1 MKFITTKGAP
11 DIPIEILGAQESQ
24 NLVFFCGAGISY
36 PAGLPLFSKLV
47 DDVYDALAET
57 PHELEQQAL
66 KSNLYDRVLGL
77 LEARLQ
83 GDSPNSRNLV
93 MREII
98 KQLVIPS
105 GANLDTHK
113 ALLELSITTN
123 NCHRIVTTNADTAF
137 QEALPTTIEYTD
149 AAPKLPVPKSHKWS
163 SIVHLHGI
171 INEKYDPEGENLV
184 FTSGDFGSAYLT
196 ERWASKFVT
205 ELFLNFT
212 VVFIGYSIDDP
223 VMRYITDAIA
233 AEKRKGGLLFNE
245 AYVIA
250 ESPPSKRV
258 EAKELWKSKGV
269 VPILYS
275 KGNKYHSNLHKTL
288 IAWAKYVKSGLNS
301 KKTYLQREASIPPSS
316 ADDNTEPVRRVI
328 DIIRERSNT
337 QSSDITGR
345 MARVFSR
352 LIPIPPIEWLP
363 VFEKHKLL
371 ELPALSNT
379 VRAVDHDFL
388 RNNLKLPNDVS
399 FHLWTWL
406 AKHVE
411 SKELIEWVILNGGCL
426 HPRFLWQLKHELNKS
441 ELASEKIKLFWRLI
455 TSGNVRCCFDEL
467 LDFNHHPPKDDFFK
481 INKFIE
487 FIQPSYSFEKGFD
500 FFSNNKK
507 DEEEINFNVEV
518 SIPLEGW
525 QFKQIEDHADYPNAY
540 VPYLKPIVE
549 CLI

>member
-11 DIPIEILGAQESQ
+11 DIPLEILEAQENH

-57 PHELEQQAL
+57 PDELEQQAL

-83 GDSPNSRNLV
+83 GDNPNSQNLV

-98 KQLVIPS
+98 KQLIIPD

-123 NCHRIVTTNADTAF
+123 SCHRIVTTNADNAF
-137 QEALPTTIEYTD
+137 QLALPATEEYTD
-149 AAPKLPVPKSHKWS
+149 AAPKLPVPKGHKWS

-258 EAKELWKSKGV
+258 KAKELWKSKGV

-288 IAWAKYVKSGLNS
+288 IAWAKYVRSGLSS
-301 KKTYLQREASIPPSS
+301 KKAFLQREASIPPIS
-316 ADDNTEPVRRVI
+316 ANDNTEPVRRVI
-328 DIIRERSNT
+328 DVIRERSNT
-337 QSSDITGR
+337 QSTDITGV
-345 MARVFSR
+345 MANVFSN
-352 LIPIPPIEWLP
+352 LNPVPPIDWLP
-363 VFEKHKLL
+363 VFENNNLL
-371 ELPALSNT
+371 EVPALSDSL
-379 VRAVDHDFL
+379 AMVDQNL
-388 RNNLKLPNDVS
+388 LSRNLKHPS
-399 FHLWTWL
+399 KISQHLWTWL
-406 AKHVE
+406 ARHIE
-411 SKELIEWVILNGGCL
+411 TKELIEWVILRGGCL
-426 HPRFLWQLKHELNKS
+426 HPHFKWLVTNQLNDSVPKEV
-441 ELASEKIKLFWRLI
+441 KLFWRLI
-455 TSGNVRCCFDEL
+455 TSGNVSCCFD
-467 LDFNHHPPKDDFFK
+467 DFSGIEVFRPPVDDYFALSSFV
-481 INKFIE
+481 E
-487 FIQPSYSFEKGFD
+487 HIQPYYIFEKS
-500 FFSNNKK
+500 FSLKRWFHL
-507 DEEEINFNVEV
+507 I
-518 SIPLEGW
+518 
-525 QFKQIEDHADYPNAY
+525 
-540 VPYLKPIVE
+540 VPVVFPQSVPI
-549 CLI
+549 